1 MKKIAIVI
9 AVLDMPGG
17 AEKVAAD
24 LAVEFHR
31 RDYDVTV
38 IKFDHLLPGEV
49 LLEVPCRVLEVDIP
63 ERTGGFLTQA
73 GILLKRAWCFR
84 RIFQREK
91 FDHIFSFMEA
101 ANLPTAL
108 VAPGAVLSVHLDP
121 GTLTRSEWVAFRW
134 VYPRAK
140 QVITVSKQMQHL
152 LEVKAGLNNVCC
164 IYNPVDTRL
173 VHEKS
178 KQAIA
183 VKGRFILAVGRL
195 ARQKRF
201 DLLLAAFAKTR
212 ACQDCLLVILGTGEE
227 QQQLQAQIVNL
238 NLENCVLLAGFDDN
252 PYKYMARAEFQVMSS
267 DHEGYP
273 LVLIEA
279 LALGCPVLS
288 TDCPTGPKEI
298 IQPGVNGLL
307 VETGNADAIARGIDQ
322 LFFDD
327 ELREKLSRQAAE
339 SVRDNDVAAVA
350 DRWLAV

>member
-9 AVLDMPGG
+9 ADLRMPGG
-17 AEKVAAD
+17 AEKVAVD
-24 LAVEFHR
+24 LVIEFHR
-31 RDYDVTV
+31 RGDDVTV
-38 IKFDHLLPGEV
+38 INFDHPLPKGA
-49 LLEVPCRVLEVDIP
+49 LYEVPCRVLDINMP
-63 ERTGGFLTQA
+63 GHKGGILVQI
-73 GILLKRAWCFR
+73 GLLLKRAWCFH
-84 RIFQREK
+84 RIFQRVK

-101 ANLPTAL
+101 ANLPTVL
-108 VAPGAVLSVHLDP
+108 VAPNAVLSVHLDP

-140 QVITVSKQMQHL
+140 RVITVSKQTQSL
-152 LEVKAGLNNVCC
+152 LKTKAGLGNVCC

-178 KQAIA
+178 KQAVAI
-183 VKGRFILAVGRL
+183 KGRFILAVGRL
-195 ARQKRF
+195 VRLKRF
-201 DLLLAAFAKTR
+201 DLLLAAFAITR
-212 ACQDCLLVILGTGEE
+212 AREECFLVILGTGAE
-227 QQQLQAQIVNL
+227 QQQLQAQIINL
-238 NLENCVLLAGFDDN
+238 GLENCVLMVGFDDN

-288 TDCPTGPKEI
+288 TDCPTGPQEI
-298 IQPGVNGLL
+298 IHPGVNGLL
-307 VETGNADAIARGIDQ
+307 VETGNVDALAEGIDQ

-327 ELREKLSRQAAE
+327 ELRERLSRQAAE

-350 DRWLAV
+350 DRWLAA